1 MQVLARLSEY
11 VSSYVHRHHSLWW
24 VCWYLWL
31 SELRVCA
38 QSGSV
43 QQAVEASVTL
53 NQWDQ
58 AVALA
63 EKHNMLADIGRLL
76 DKYAS
81 CLLEQGT
88 SLEVVQ
94 LYRKAGRYLDAAKL
108 MYQVFTATIVRFKFS
123 QNQNIL
129 FSRFVQISF
138 TIIYRNTKWHQ
149 YLNQFKTN
157 FKTINKWIKLL
168 IQFTAINK

>member
-1 MQVLARLSEY
+1 MSKLISVTKRALT
-11 VSSYVHRHHSLWW
+11 
-24 VCWYLWL
+24 
-31 SELRVCA
+31 VCA

-108 MYQVFTATIVRFKFS
+108 MYQVFTATIGRFKFS
-123 QNQNIL
+123 RQHKELIYC
-129 FSRFVQISF
+129 V
-138 TIIYRNTKWHQ
+138 II
-149 YLNQFKTN
+149 TN
-157 FKTINKWIKLL
+157 ATLL
-168 IQFTAINK
+168 LSSMSGDVY